1 MRTIQKQVS
10 VLANAIDRNILSD
23 EIFEFMD
30 ADGLVT
36 IGLTSNLLSSLFVTV
51 KIGAEIVA
59 DDIELK
65 ATSAFPVVPDDII
78 VQTGAAAGDK
88 LTISVRN
95 NVGTP
100 QIVFLL
106 LQVS

>member
-10 VLANAIDRNILSD
+10 IAANTTDRNILTD

-36 IGLTSNLLSSLFVTV
+36 VGLTSDTAAAHFATM

-65 ATSAFPVVPDDII
+65 NTGAFPVIPDDII
-78 VQTGAAAGDK
+78 VQAGAAAGDK
-88 LTISVRN
+88 LTLSVRN
-95 NVGTP
+95 NTAAAHV
-100 QIVFLL
+100 VFLL